1 MNSSA
6 VRCLAFRLQAP
17 CRSAIGP
24 PFIGNIMLKSALVV
38 DQDEFQRFALA
49 RMLGKIGVPQVEM
62 AHDGASAVAAIRQR
76 QWDLVIV
83 DLDMEDRTGL
93 QMIDALA
100 DAGGCGGI
108 AIASSHPSRIL
119 QAAATY
125 ARNRGL
131 PIIAALGKPLEAACL
146 VSMIESLARSA
157 LADGAATLR
166 AAAASSG
173 AVLAGLDRERLLR
186 ALALREI
193 TAHFQPQH
201 CAVTGELRGAETLA
215 RWVGDDGAMV
225 PPAAFLPAFEAAGLL
240 EPLTDYMLARA
251 FEAQRELGGRPDC
264 VIGINVP
271 AVVASSISWAQDVAD
286 RAERA
291 GVDPGRIVIE
301 ITEDGGARSNGA
313 LAGAI
318 TQLRLRGF
326 SCAIDDF
333 GTGDSSLDR
342 LLCAPFDELKID
354 RDLVARAGRQGHAQ
368 RILAC
373 TIEMARSLDMTVVA
387 EGIETHEELEMV
399 RALGVQVTQGYYH
412 GRPMPL
418 DAFHQYALSQGV
430 IGHGILRMYAN
441 A

>member
-1 MNSSA
+1 
-6 VRCLAFRLQAP
+6 
-17 CRSAIGP
+17 
-24 PFIGNIMLKSALVV
+24 MLKSALVV

-49 RMLGKIGVPQVEM
+49 RMLGKIGVPEVEL
-62 AHDGASAVAAIRQR
+62 AHDGASAVAAIQKR

-83 DLDMEDRTGL
+83 DLDMADRTGL
-93 QMIDALA
+93 QMIDAVA

-125 ARNRGL
+125 ARNRGV
-131 PIIAALGKPLEAACL
+131 PIIAALGKPVEAACL
-146 VSMIESLARSA
+146 ISMIESLARSV
-157 LADGAATLR
+157 LAEGATTVH
-166 AAAASSG
+166 AAAQSS
-173 AVLAGLDRERLLR
+173 AVALAGLDRKRLRR
-186 ALALREI
+186 ALAQREI
-193 TAHFQPQH
+193 VAHFQPQH
-201 CAVTGELRGAETLA
+201 CVSTGELRGAEMLA
-215 RWVGDDGAMV
+215 RWATDDGAMV
-225 PPAAFLPAFEAAGLL
+225 PPAAFLPAFESAGLL
-240 EPLTDYMLARA
+240 EPFTDYMLSRA
-251 FEAQRELGGRPDC
+251 FDALRELGHRPDC
-264 VIGINVP
+264 VISINVP
-271 AVVASSISWAQDVAD
+271 ATVAGSISWAQGV
-286 RAERA
+286 AERAKLA
-291 GVDPGRIVIE
+291 GVDPARIIIE

-354 RDLVARAGRQGHAQ
+354 RGLIARAGRQSHAQ
-368 RILAC
+368 SILAC

-387 EGIETHEELEMV
+387 EGIETHEHHDMV
-399 RALGVQVTQGYYH
+399 RALGAQVTQGYLH

-418 DAFHQYALSQGV
+418 DVFRQYAFSQGV
-430 IGHGILRMYAN
+430 IGHGILRMCAN